1 MSAPAMDMAK
11 PLAPLAET
19 GQLEAGDRFL
29 TKAEVLRC
37 TGMSSTTL
45 YLLMRQ
51 GRFPRQ
57 VRVLSM
63 SRWSWL
69 EVQDWMTTQR
79 EARTA

>member
-1 MSAPAMDMAK
+1 MSAPAIDLAT
-11 PLAPLAET
+11 PSAPLAET
-19 GQLEAGDRFL
+19 GQLDAGDRFL

-69 EVQDWMTTQR
+69 EVQTWIAQQR
-79 EARTA
+79 EARFA